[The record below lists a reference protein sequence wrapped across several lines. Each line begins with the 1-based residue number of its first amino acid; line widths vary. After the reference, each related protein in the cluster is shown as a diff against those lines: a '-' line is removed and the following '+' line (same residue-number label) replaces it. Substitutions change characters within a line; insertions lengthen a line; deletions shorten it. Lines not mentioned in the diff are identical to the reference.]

1 MADEKEKTPPPGPA
15 EASPGA
21 PVEEVFVNPSELTR
35 DDLIKMIDEAGRSYF
50 QRLVDM
56 FKGLRQPKDSLDYKK
71 AIIELQ
77 RLGAPLGAI
86 LLTVIFLVVM
96 SFVSCAA
103 EETTP
108 PTIITEMVQEA
119 EEQQLEEPE
128 EPPPPPEEIRELT
141 EEMEITDVTVDIQ
154 APPTTS
160 AVQSPAPAPVDA
172 VAITPSPIKMPGV
185 YASRS
190 TGVRGDKIGAYGLGQ
205 TEALVYGFLR
215 YLKMRQNKDGS
226 WDSGTVSTGAT
237 SLALLCFLAHGE
249 TPGKSDEF
257 GDTVE
262 KAIRWLLNDQIKTE
276 GEIDHRN
283 APRKGGSH
291 AWRRGEIGYFKGRD
305 TCNYAH
311 FLAVYALSE
320 AYAMTQIPDIKDA
333 LELAIP
339 HILNG
344 QNAQGGWYY
353 NMDASC
359 PVIDTSYASWAV
371 QALKA
376 AKLAHVGDQAQIIT
390 ALKKAAN
397 GLKVLYHSDGS
408 FGYTTRGNERNAY
421 NGLTAPCVL
430 ALQMLD
436 QGDSAEARKSLD
448 YMKNWGPTF
457 DKKKF
462 KSNSS
467 PQYYCYYLSQVRFN
481 QGEKHPQWLAWHNQ
495 QKRLY
500 TAAAITIPKEASGYK
515 DHEGKPQ
522 YVTFWPRKGG
532 KHKFG
537 TEGSPIADDVR
548 LKGLSDTRNGARLG
562 IPVEQLISQDAA
574 TSEWEG
580 KNSDI
585 ISSCFTALQL
595 MVYYRNSPLSK
606 GALTSIEQEAEVEVT
621 EGGADEVE
629 LDFGDL

>member
-1 MADEKEKTPPPGPA
+1 MADADNEMTPP
-15 EASPGA
+15 
-21 PVEEVFVNPSELTR
+21 VEPSELTR
-35 DDLIKMIDEAGRSYF
+35 DELIKMIDEEGRSYP
-50 QRLVDM
+50 RRIIDM

-77 RLGAPLGAI
+77 RLGAPLGSIALFSI
-86 LLTVIFLVVM
+86 ILVVM
-96 SFVSCAA
+96 SVMKITA
-103 EETTP
+103 EEKP
-108 PTIITEMVQEA
+108 PVIVTEIVEA
-119 EEQQLEEPE
+119 VEPEELEKVEE
-128 EPPPPPEEIRELT
+128 EPPPPPEEIPELT
-141 EEMEITDVTVDIQ
+141 EEMEVTDVTVNIE
-154 APPTTS
+154 APPTTD
-160 AVQSPAPAPVDA
+160 AVQSPSPAPVDA
-172 VAITPSPIKMPGV
+172 VAITPSPIQMPGV

-190 TGVRGDKIGAYGLGQ
+190 TGVRGAKIGAYGLGQ

-215 YLKMRQNKDGS
+215 YLKMTQKPDGR
-226 WDSGTVSTGAT
+226 WDNGTVSTGAT

-249 TPGKSDEF
+249 VPGKSEEF
-257 GDTVE
+257 GPTVE

-276 GEIDHRN
+276 GEIDHKD
-283 APRKGGSH
+283 APRKGGTH
-291 AWRRGEIGYFKGRD
+291 AWRRGEIGYFKSRD

-333 LELAIP
+333 LERAIP

-353 NMDASC
+353 NMDATC
-359 PVIDTSYASWAV
+359 PIIDTSYASWAV

-376 AKLAHVGDQAQIIT
+376 AKLAHVGDQAKIIT

-562 IPVEQLISQDAA
+562 IPVEQLINQDAA

-580 KNSDI
+580 SNSDI

-606 GALTSIEQEAEVEVT
+606 GALTSIEAEAEVEVS

>member
-1 MADEKEKTPPPGPA
+1 MADADNEMTPP
-15 EASPGA
+15 
-21 PVEEVFVNPSELTR
+21 VEPSELTR
-35 DDLIKMIDEAGRSYF
+35 DELIKMIDEEGRSYP
-50 QRLVDM
+50 RRIIDM

-77 RLGAPLGAI
+77 RLGAPLGSIALFSI
-86 LLTVIFLVVM
+86 ILVVM
-96 SFVSCAA
+96 SVMKITA
-103 EETTP
+103 EEKP
-108 PTIITEMVQEA
+108 PVIVTEIVEA
-119 EEQQLEEPE
+119 VEPEELEKVEE
-128 EPPPPPEEIRELT
+128 EPPPPPEEIPELT
-141 EEMEITDVTVDIQ
+141 EEMEVTDVTVNIE
-154 APPTTS
+154 APPTTD
-160 AVQSPAPAPVDA
+160 AVQSPSPAPVDA
-172 VAITPSPIKMPGV
+172 VAITPSPIQMPGV

-190 TGVRGDKIGAYGLGQ
+190 TGVRGAKIGAYGLGQ

-283 APRKGGSH
+283 DPRKGGNH

-320 AYAMTQIPDIKDA
+320 AYAMTQIPDIKTA

-376 AKLAHVGDQAQIIT
+376 AKLAHVGDQAKIIT
-390 ALKKAAN
+390 ALKKAAA
-397 GLKVLYHSDGS
+397 GLKVLYHPNDGS
-408 FGYTTRGNERNAY
+408 FGYTTRGAEKNAY

-436 QGDSAEARKSLD
+436 QGDSAEARKSLE

-481 QGEKHPQWLAWHNQ
+481 QGENHPQWKAWHNQ

-515 DHEGKPQ
+515 DQDGKPQ

-562 IPVEQLISQDAA
+562 IPVDQLINQDAA

-580 KNSDI
+580 AKSDI

>member
-1 MADEKEKTPPPGPA
+1 MADADNEEMIP
-15 EASPGA
+15 
-21 PVEEVFVNPSELTR
+21 PVEPSELTR
-35 DDLIKMIDEAGRSYF
+35 DELIKMIDEEGRSYP
-50 QRLVDM
+50 RRIADM

-71 AIIELQ
+71 AMIELQ

-86 LLTVIFLVVM
+86 LLFTIILIVM
-96 SFVSCAA
+96 SVMRITA
-103 EETTP
+103 EEKP
-108 PTIITEMVQEA
+108 PVIVTEIVEATEA
-119 EEQQLEEPE
+119 EELEEVEE
-128 EPPPPPEEIRELT
+128 EPPPPPEEIPELT
-141 EEMEITDVTVDIQ
+141 EEMEVTDVTVNID
-154 APPTTS
+154 APVTTS
-160 AVQSPAPAPVDA
+160 EIQSPAPSPVDA
-172 VAITPSPIKMPGV
+172 VAITPSPIQMPGV

-190 TGVRGDKIGAYGLGQ
+190 SGVRGDKIGAYGLGQ

-215 YLKMRQNKDGS
+215 YLKMTQKPDGR
-226 WDSGTVSTGAT
+226 WDNGTVSTGAT

-249 TPGKSDEF
+249 LPGQSEEF
-257 GDTVE
+257 GNTVE
-262 KAIRWLLNDQIKTE
+262 KAIRWLLNDQIKSE
-276 GEIDHRN
+276 SEIDHKE

-291 AWRRGEIGYFKGRD
+291 AWRRGEIGYFKSRD

-333 LELAIP
+333 LERAIP
-339 HILNG
+339 HIING

-353 NMDASC
+353 NLDASC

-376 AKLAHVGDQAQIIT
+376 AKLAHVGDQAKIVT

-397 GLKVLYHSDGS
+397 GLLVLRHSDGS
-408 FGYTTRGNERNAY
+408 FGYTTVNQGERNAY

-430 ALQMLD
+430 ALQMLERS
-436 QGDSAEARKSLD
+436 GDAAESLK
-448 YMKNWGPTF
+448 YMQNWGPTF

-481 QGEKHPQWLAWHNQ
+481 QGENDPQWKSWHNQ

-515 DHEGKPQ
+515 DHNGKPQ
-522 YVTFWPRKGG
+522 YVTFWPRKGA

-537 TEGSPIADDVR
+537 TEGSGISDEAR
-548 LKGLSDTRNGARLG
+548 LRALPDTRNGKRGG
-562 IPVEQLISQDAA
+562 IPVEQLINQDAA

-580 KNSDI
+580 SKSDI

-606 GALTSIEQEAEVEVT
+606 GMLTAIEAEAEVEVS

>member
-1 MADEKEKTPPPGPA
+1 MADADNEEMIP
-15 EASPGA
+15 
-21 PVEEVFVNPSELTR
+21 PVEPSELTR
-35 DDLIKMIDEAGRSYF
+35 DELIKMIDEEGRSYP
-50 QRLVDM
+50 RRIADM

-71 AIIELQ
+71 AMIELQ

-86 LLTVIFLVVM
+86 LLFTIILIVM
-96 SFVSCAA
+96 SVMRITAD
-103 EETTP
+103 EKP
-108 PTIITEMVQEA
+108 PVIVTEIVEATEA
-119 EEQQLEEPE
+119 EELEEVEE
-128 EPPPPPEEIRELT
+128 EPPPPPEEIPELT
-141 EEMEITDVTVDIQ
+141 EEMEVTDVTVNID
-154 APPTTS
+154 APVTTS
-160 AVQSPAPAPVDA
+160 EIQSPAPSPVDA
-172 VAITPSPIKMPGV
+172 VAITPSPIQMPGV

-190 TGVRGDKIGAYGLGQ
+190 SGVRGAKIGAYGLGQ

-215 YLKMRQNKDGS
+215 YLKMTQKPDGR
-226 WDSGTVSTGAT
+226 WDNGTVSTGAT

-249 TPGKSDEF
+249 LPGQSEEF

-262 KAIRWLLNDQIKTE
+262 KAIRWLLNDQIKSE
-276 GEIDHRN
+276 SEIDHKE

-333 LELAIP
+333 LERAIP
-339 HILNG
+339 HIING

-353 NMDASC
+353 NLDASC
-359 PVIDTSYASWAV
+359 PIIDTSYASWAV

-376 AKLAHVGDQAQIIT
+376 AKLAHVGDQAKIIT

-397 GLKVLYHSDGS
+397 GLLVLRHSDGS

-430 ALQMLD
+430 ALQMLERSSD
-436 QGDSAEARKSLD
+436 ATESLK
-448 YMKNWGPTF
+448 YMQNWGPTF

-515 DHEGKPQ
+515 DHNGKPQ
-522 YVTFWPRKGG
+522 YVTFWPRKGA

-537 TEGSPIADDVR
+537 TEGSGISDEAR
-548 LKGLSDTRNGARLG
+548 LRALPDTRNGKRGG
-562 IPVEQLISQDAA
+562 IPVEQLINQDAA

-580 KNSDI
+580 SKSDI

-606 GALTSIEQEAEVEVT
+606 GMLTAIEAEAEVEVS

>member
-1 MADEKEKTPPPGPA
+1 MADADNEEMIPP
-15 EASPGA
+15 
-21 PVEEVFVNPSELTR
+21 VDPSELTR
-35 DDLIKMIDEAGRSYF
+35 DELIKMIDEEGRSYP
-50 QRLVDM
+50 RRIADM

-71 AIIELQ
+71 AMIELQ

-86 LLTVIFLVVM
+86 LLFTIILIVM
-96 SFVSCAA
+96 SVMRITA
-103 EETTP
+103 EEKP
-108 PTIITEMVQEA
+108 PVIVTEIVEATEA
-119 EEQQLEEPE
+119 EELEEVEE
-128 EPPPPPEEIRELT
+128 EPPPPPEEIPELT
-141 EEMEITDVTVDIQ
+141 EEMEVTDVTVNID
-154 APPTTS
+154 APVTTS
-160 AVQSPAPAPVDA
+160 EIQSPAPSPVDA
-172 VAITPSPIKMPGV
+172 VAITPSPIQMPGV

-190 TGVRGDKIGAYGLGQ
+190 SGVRGDKIGAWGLGQ

-249 TPGKSDEF
+249 LPGQSKEF

-262 KAIRWLLNDQIKTE
+262 KAIRWLLNNQIKSE
-276 GEIDHRN
+276 SEIDHRD

-353 NMDASC
+353 NLDASC
-359 PVIDTSYASWAV
+359 PIIDTSYASWAV

-376 AKLAHVGDQAQIIT
+376 AKLAHVGDQAKIVT

-397 GLKVLYHSDGS
+397 GLLVLRHSDGS

-430 ALQMLD
+430 ALQMLERS
-436 QGDSAEARKSLD
+436 GDAAESLK
-448 YMKNWGPTF
+448 YMQNWGPTF

-522 YVTFWPRKGG
+522 YVTFWPRKGA

-537 TEGSPIADDVR
+537 TEGSGISDEAR
-548 LKGLSDTRNGARLG
+548 LRALPDTRNGKRGG
-562 IPVEQLISQDAA
+562 IPVEQLINQDAA

-580 KNSDI
+580 SKSDI

-606 GALTSIEQEAEVEVT
+606 GMLTAIEAEAEVEVS

>member
-1 MADEKEKTPPPGPA
+1 MADADNEEMIP
-15 EASPGA
+15 
-21 PVEEVFVNPSELTR
+21 PVEPSELTR
-35 DDLIKMIDEAGRSYF
+35 DELIKMIDEEGRSYP
-50 QRLVDM
+50 RRIADM

-71 AIIELQ
+71 AMIELQ

-86 LLTVIFLVVM
+86 LLFTIILIVM
-96 SFVSCAA
+96 SVMRITA
-103 EETTP
+103 EEKP
-108 PTIITEMVQEA
+108 PVIVTEIVEATEA
-119 EEQQLEEPE
+119 EELEEVEE
-128 EPPPPPEEIRELT
+128 EPPPPPEEIPELT
-141 EEMEITDVTVDIQ
+141 EEMEVTDVTVNIDV
-154 APPTTS
+154 PVTTS
-160 AVQSPAPAPVDA
+160 EIQSPAPSPVDA
-172 VAITPSPIKMPGV
+172 VAITPSPIQMPGV

-190 TGVRGDKIGAYGLGQ
+190 SGVRGDKIGAYGLGQ

-215 YLKMRQNKDGS
+215 YLKMTQKPDGR
-226 WDSGTVSTGAT
+226 WDNGTVSTGAT

-249 TPGKSDEF
+249 LPGQSEEF

-262 KAIRWLLNDQIKTE
+262 KAIRWLLNDQIKSE
-276 GEIDHRN
+276 SEIDHKE

-333 LELAIP
+333 LERAIP
-339 HILNG
+339 HIING

-353 NMDASC
+353 NLDASC
-359 PVIDTSYASWAV
+359 PIIDTSYASWAV

-376 AKLAHVGDQAQIIT
+376 AKLAHVGDQAKIIT
-390 ALKKAAN
+390 ALKKAAA
-397 GLKVLYHSDGS
+397 GLKVLYHPNDGS
-408 FGYTTRGNERNAY
+408 FGYTTRGAEKNAY
-421 NGLTAPCVL
+421 DGLTAPCVL

-436 QGDSAEARKSLD
+436 QGDSAEARKSLE

-481 QGEKHPQWLAWHNQ
+481 QGENHPQWKAWHNQ

-515 DHEGKPQ
+515 DQDGKPQ
-522 YVTFWPRKGG
+522 YVTFWPRKGA

-537 TEGSPIADDVR
+537 TGAAISDLER
-548 LKGLSDTRNGARLG
+548 LKSLPDTRNGARLG
-562 IPVEQLISQDAA
+562 IPVDQLINQDAA

-580 KNSDI
+580 AKSDI

-606 GALTSIEQEAEVEVT
+606 GALTSIEQEAEVEVS

>member
-1 MADEKEKTPPPGPA
+1 MADADNEMTPP
-15 EASPGA
+15 
-21 PVEEVFVNPSELTR
+21 VEPSELTR
-35 DDLIKMIDEAGRSYF
+35 DELIKMIDEEGRSYP
-50 QRLVDM
+50 RRIIDM

-77 RLGAPLGAI
+77 RLGAPLGSIALFSI
-86 LLTVIFLVVM
+86 ILVVM
-96 SFVSCAA
+96 SVMKITA
-103 EETTP
+103 EEKP
-108 PTIITEMVQEA
+108 PVIVTEIVEA
-119 EEQQLEEPE
+119 VEPEELEKVEE
-128 EPPPPPEEIRELT
+128 EPPPPPEEIPELT
-141 EEMEITDVTVDIQ
+141 EEMEVTDVTVNIE
-154 APPTTS
+154 APPTTD
-160 AVQSPAPAPVDA
+160 AVQSPSPAPVDA
-172 VAITPSPIKMPGV
+172 VAITPSPIQMPGV

-190 TGVRGDKIGAYGLGQ
+190 TGVRGAKIGAYGLGQ

-291 AWRRGEIGYFKGRD
+291 AWRRGEIGYFKSRD

-320 AYAMTQIPDIKDA
+320 AYAMTQIPDIKTA

-353 NMDASC
+353 NMDATC
-359 PVIDTSYASWAV
+359 PIIDTSYASWAV

-376 AKLAHVGDQAQIIT
+376 AKLAHVGDQAKIIT
-390 ALKKAAN
+390 ALKKAAA
-397 GLKVLYHSDGS
+397 GLKVLYHPNDGS
-408 FGYTTRGNERNAY
+408 FGYTTRGAEKNAY

-436 QGDSAEARKSLD
+436 QGDSAEARKSLE

-481 QGEKHPQWLAWHNQ
+481 QGENHPQWKAWHNQ

-515 DHEGKPQ
+515 DQDGKPQ
-522 YVTFWPRKGG
+522 YVTFWPRKGA

-537 TEGSPIADDVR
+537 TGAAISDLER
-548 LKGLSDTRNGARLG
+548 LKSLPDTRNGARLG
-562 IPVEQLISQDAA
+562 IPVDQLINQDAA

-580 KNSDI
+580 AKSDI

>member
-1 MADEKEKTPPPGPA
+1 MADADNEEMIP
-15 EASPGA
+15 
-21 PVEEVFVNPSELTR
+21 PVEPSELTR
-35 DDLIKMIDEAGRSYF
+35 DELIKMIDEEGRSYP
-50 QRLVDM
+50 RRIADM

-71 AIIELQ
+71 AMIELQ

-86 LLTVIFLVVM
+86 LLFTIILIVM
-96 SFVSCAA
+96 SVMRITA
-103 EETTP
+103 EEKP
-108 PTIITEMVQEA
+108 PVIVTEIVEATEA
-119 EEQQLEEPE
+119 EELEEVEE
-128 EPPPPPEEIRELT
+128 EPPPPPEEIPELT
-141 EEMEITDVTVDIQ
+141 EEMEVTDVTVNID
-154 APPTTS
+154 APVTTS
-160 AVQSPAPAPVDA
+160 EIQSPAPSPVDA
-172 VAITPSPIKMPGV
+172 VAITPSPIQMPGV

-190 TGVRGDKIGAYGLGQ
+190 SGVRGDKIGAYGLGQ

-215 YLKMRQNKDGS
+215 YLKMTQKPDGR
-226 WDSGTVSTGAT
+226 WDNGTVSTGAT

-249 TPGKSDEF
+249 LPGQSEEF

-262 KAIRWLLNDQIKTE
+262 KAIRWLLNDQIKSE
-276 GEIDHRN
+276 SEIDHKE

-291 AWRRGEIGYFKGRD
+291 AWRRGEIGYFKSRD

-333 LELAIP
+333 LERAIP
-339 HILNG
+339 HIING

-353 NMDASC
+353 NLDASC
-359 PVIDTSYASWAV
+359 PIIDTSYASWAV

-376 AKLAHVGDQAQIIT
+376 AKLAHVGDQAKIVT

-397 GLKVLYHSDGS
+397 GLLVLRHSDGS

-430 ALQMLD
+430 ALQMLERSSD
-436 QGDSAEARKSLD
+436 ATESLK
-448 YMKNWGPTF
+448 YMQNWGPTF

-522 YVTFWPRKGG
+522 YITFWPRKGA

-537 TEGSPIADDVR
+537 TEGSGISDEAR
-548 LKGLSDTRNGARLG
+548 LRALPDTRNGKRGG
-562 IPVEQLISQDAA
+562 IPVEQLINQDAA

-580 KNSDI
+580 SKSDI

-606 GALTSIEQEAEVEVT
+606 GMLTSIEAEAEVEVS